1 MIALVIYLCG
11 IVAALILG
19 YLSLEKG
26 YKVTVFDLVFGILIS
41 LFSWAAFIMFIL
53 IVYND
58 KVVFIKK

>member
-11 IVAALILG
+11 IIAAVTLS

-41 LFSWAAFIMFIL
+41 LFSWAAV
-53 IVYND
+53 IVFLLVIYND
-58 KVVFIKK
+58 KVVFTKK